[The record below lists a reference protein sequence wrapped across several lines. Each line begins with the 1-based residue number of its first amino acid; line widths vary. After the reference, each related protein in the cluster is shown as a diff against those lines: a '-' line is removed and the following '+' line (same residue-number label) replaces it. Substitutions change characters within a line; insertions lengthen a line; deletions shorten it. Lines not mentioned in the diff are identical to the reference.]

1 MSQKTSINYVDLRVF
16 AHATE
21 DAEKIF
27 TALHNLLPIDLAENI
42 QLEKNSL
49 TGHHGN
55 SITLFTTQLTDK
67 KLLPT
72 ILEKIGKNINAL
84 DKDNLNNNL
93 PLHIEKTSLYL
104 RFDKQAAFL
113 GKIKFTQNDPIHFK
127 FHFKNKKHTEIIE
140 ILQKS
145 GVLP

>member
-1 MSQKTSINYVDLRVF
+1 MSQKPYIGYVDLRVF

-21 DAEKIF
+21 DAEKIL
-27 TALHNLLPIDLAENI
+27 TALHNLLPSDLAETM

-55 SITLFTTQLTDK
+55 SITLFTTHITDK
-67 KLLPT
+67 SLLPT
-72 ILEKIGKNINAL
+72 VLEKIGKNINAL
-84 DKDNLNNNL
+84 DKNNLNDNLS
-93 PLHIEKTSLYL
+93 LHIEKTHLYL

-113 GKIKFTQNDPIHFK
+113 GKIKFTQDDPIHFK
-127 FHFKNKKHTEIIE
+127 FHFKNKKQEEIIE